1 MVKANHALSN
11 SALAVIYLTVFDA
24 PVSQIPSAPNQ
35 NSQNLATCLS
45 VHLMRYPSAYNVV
58 QEIPFSLA
66 EEENDIIK
74 TKFVKL
80 WDRLAYPQR
89 TR

>member
-1 MVKANHALSN
+1 MIADFYRLSTRGILIN
-11 SALAVIYLTVFDA
+11 LSWITCSYLNTLAVINLTVFDI

-58 QEIPFSLA
+58 EEIPFSNA
-66 EEENDIIK
+66 EEEK
-74 TKFVKL
+74 
-80 WDRLAYPQR
+80 
-89 TR
+89 

>member
-1 MVKANHALSN
+1 MVKDNHGLST
-11 SALAVIYLTVFDA
+11 SALAVINLTVFDI

-58 QEIPFSLA
+58 QEIPFSHA
-66 EEENDIIK
+66 EEEK
-74 TKFVKL
+74 
-80 WDRLAYPQR
+80 
-89 TR
+89 